1 MSLGAVILH
10 KINRILVKGGIKR
23 FGWSVFPQESGLA
36 FRLEIHLGDYLVGL
50 SCGWRHGGNC
60 NLKVKIASF
69 SCARGGKRMEFS
81 HKETWRF
88 LPPASCLL
96 VRQSYKQYFHSLF
109 FLHFFYLPSGVFF
122 KRQPYLTSIYLCKY
136 TPIISPFLHK
146 C

>member
-50 SCGWRHGGNC
+50 PCGGNCRRNC

-69 SCARGGKRMEFS
+69 SCAREGKQDGVFPQGN
-81 HKETWRF
+81 
-88 LPPASCLL
+88 LALPASCLL

-109 FLHFFYLPSGVFF
+109 FLHFFYLPNGVF
-122 KRQPYLTSIYLCKY
+122 LNANLI
-136 TPIISPFLHK
+136 
-146 C
+146 